1 MHTQQRHRR
10 SHRHDTQTGKRND
23 PPPTPPHAREVVRNH
38 TDCKP
43 IATATRVRQRDHT
56 RQTLHRR
63 VRARHTVATLQ
74 RHSRGARCTNRGT
87 ARLATTP
94 TNPPPPPPPTHA
106 KSCVIVRDGPHVRDV
121 QPRTPGRSISDA
133 RSITS
138 EAMRYVRNHVI
149 TQCHHGMHAMHSR
162 THTHACPC
170 IYDARRS
177 KPNVNH
183 SDMHAITQ
191 SRD

>member
-63 VRARHTVATLQ
+63 VRARPTVATLQ
-74 RHSRGARCTNRGT
+74 RHSREARCTSRGLHDLPPRRRT
-87 ARLATTP
+87 LLP
-94 TNPPPPPPPTHA
+94 TPPTHA
-106 KSCVIVRDGPHVRDV
+106 KSCVIVRDGPPATRRPTMHSR
-121 QPRTPGRSISDA
+121 QNHLRGTRTLPHAYPCISDA
-133 RSITS
+133 RRTTS
-138 EAMRYVRNHVI
+138 NAKRCDTY
-149 TQCHHGMHAMHSR
+149 
-162 THTHACPC
+162 
-170 IYDARRS
+170 
-177 KPNVNH
+177 
-183 SDMHAITQ
+183 AIA
-191 SRD
+191 